1 MKEAKTIATI
11 SAAVKAGSVF
21 KFDETGSKERE
32 TAEERV
38 VRLYK
43 ADGGP
48 LIGWLL
54 DEAKSRRHS
63 CSKMAEEIGVSC
75 SYIARLRSGVCSSV
89 DIKQDMAE
97 ECGKYLGVPP
107 IVVKLVA
114 GSIRLSDFVCA
125 YETEED
131 MLDRVMRKVQDDPQ
145 LRYLLPPSLSQ
156 LASPAKKALA
166 LMYAETAGHEIF
178 GHRELPTIVRYLQRA
193 AMFHDAN
200 EVRALEESLATL

>member
-1 MKEAKTIATI
+1 MKQAKTIATLR
-11 SAAVKAGSVF
+11 AAVKTDSVLELA
-21 KFDETGSKERE
+21 ETVSRERE

-48 LIGWLL
+48 LVGWLF
-54 DEAKSRRHS
+54 DEAESRRQS
-63 CSKMAEEIGVSC
+63 CTQMAEEIRVSC
-75 SYIARLRSGVCSSV
+75 SYIAQLRSGVRSSV
-89 DIKQDMAE
+89 DIKQNIAE
-97 ECGKYLGVPP
+97 GCAKYLGVPP

-114 GSIRLSDFVCA
+114 GSIRLSDFVYAC
-125 YETEED
+125 ETEEE

-145 LRYLLPPSLSQ
+145 LRYLLPPNLSQ
-156 LASPAKKALA
+156 LALPAKRALA

-193 AMFHDAN
+193 AMFHDEN
-200 EVRALEESLATL
+200 EAMALEGSPITF